1 MKSRLLIFTCTET
14 ISTLRATTPCAICLS
29 KWIRDGAI
37 EHDAA
42 AALNAPSLPSTVP
55 PDTNVLG
62 GMDELAAKAKLPQ
75 AKASALAKELLS
87 LGAVDVVE
95 LSRED
100 WQSLSAFGELLPFEQ
115 KRLLSSL

>member
-1 MKSRLLIFTCTET
+1 M
-14 ISTLRATTPCAICLS
+14 
-29 KWIRDGAI
+29 

-42 AALNAPSLPSTVP
+42 AALNAPSLPFSLPQGTK
-55 PDTNVLG
+55 VLQ

-75 AKASALAKELLS
+75 VKAAALAEELLS

-95 LSRED
+95 LSRGD
-100 WQSLSAFGELLPFEQ
+100 WQSLSAFGKLLPFEQ